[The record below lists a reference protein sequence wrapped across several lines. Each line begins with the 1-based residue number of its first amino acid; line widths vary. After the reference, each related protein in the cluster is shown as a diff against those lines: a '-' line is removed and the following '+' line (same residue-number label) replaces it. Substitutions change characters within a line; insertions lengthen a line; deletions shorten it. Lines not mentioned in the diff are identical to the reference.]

1 MSNLQKAHMSVLLRS
16 VQIAETPPIFLAPI
30 LACPFAST
38 NHQSKFSTST
48 SSCARQRRDA
58 NPNRGVSALR
68 RTGLRFPVGMSK
80 VPLPEPVL
88 DPKRREKVTVDE
100 KHGLWGF
107 FNKDRTSLTT
117 PAENAKNGM
126 SLVSVCIEVSSSQI

>member
-1 MSNLQKAHMSVLLRS
+1 MSNLRKAHMSILLRS

-38 NHQSKFSTST
+38 NHRFKFSTST

-88 DPKRREKVTVDE
+88 DPKRRKKVRVDE

-117 PAENAKNGM
+117 PEENNNHGM
-126 SLVSVCIEVSSSQI
+126 SLVSVYLETSSSLI